1 MGFLFKEGGSFRPL
15 ASIISICL
23 IIVAITMEILML
35 QNLRDNLPKLLSGST
50 LDLLSFIINA
60 IPMTIFWLIATLAT
74 IFNISSSARAKGN
87 YTPILRWVG
96 VLTFVLNIFILAA
109 NCVLLYMMVTGDMAF
124 FTWLAELLYKMPLD
138 EIQALIS

>member
-1 MGFLFKEGGSFRPL
+1 
-15 ASIISICL
+15 
-23 IIVAITMEILML
+23 
-35 QNLRDNLPKLLSGST
+35 
-50 LDLLSFIINA
+50 
-60 IPMTIFWLIATLAT
+60 MTIFWLIATLAT